1 MSARI
6 ASTVVRMRASSSA
19 TAAASRP
26 RFSQRA
32 IGSSSFVLPPLRGGL
47 GWGTARS
54 AVLVAPTLEAAS
66 RLIPTPL
73 ALLRESALPFGE
85 AAVRRSKI
93 HAVAALELQDL
104 AGLVRGRDL
113 EAEALDDL
121 ARLHDLRRVRFGEL
135 AGPDP
140 ERVLEPDAHVA
151 AHRGRHGG
159 DRQLVA

>member
-32 IGSSSFVLPPLRGGL
+32 ITVL
-47 GWGTARS
+47 
-54 AVLVAPTLEAAS
+54 LE
-66 RLIPTPL
+66 
-73 ALLRESALPFGE
+73 
-85 AAVRRSKI
+85 I
-93 HAVAALELQDL
+93 HPVAALELQDL

-121 ARLHDLRRVRFGEL
+121 ARLHDLLGVRFREL
-135 AGPDP
+135 AGPDL
-140 ERVLEPDAHVA
+140 ERVLETDAHVA

-159 DRQLVA
+159 DRQLVAAGAEYGPVVLVAEQPVGGALHVRHVLRVRADAAENPE